1 MLYMLFKTS
10 SAGPIIMNFM
20 KNIIL
25 LTVADIEGMNLL
37 DS

>member
-25 LTVADIEGMNLL
+25 LTVADLRNEFVR
-37 DS
+37 